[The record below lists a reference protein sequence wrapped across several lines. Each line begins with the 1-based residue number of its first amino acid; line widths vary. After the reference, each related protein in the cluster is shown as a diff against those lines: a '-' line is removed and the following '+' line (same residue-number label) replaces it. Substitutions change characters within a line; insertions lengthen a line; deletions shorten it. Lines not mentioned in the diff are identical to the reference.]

1 MPYLRPGRWMLV
13 GLGLDTEVDQYHLGR
28 GRPEDAGA
36 GHGAWQK
43 AADSAL
49 PQVPI
54 LTSPPPDHILC
65 PGTRSCFCSASS
77 SWWSGLR
84 PGKRRR
90 TWDWVATLAVHS
102 MPEKAGDGGTG
113 VSILRYFSRTLL
125 IIYSHFYRT
134 QVNLGSDLWVGMSV
148 QDVVQT

>member
-13 GLGLDTEVDQYHLGR
+13 GLGLDTEVDQYHVGR

-77 SWWSGLR
+77 SWWSGLP
-84 PGKRRR
+84 PGKRSKSKRSSRPPCLQNTPCLRR
-90 TWDWVATLAVHS
+90 QETEA
-102 MPEKAGDGGTG
+102 
-113 VSILRYFSRTLL
+113 
-125 IIYSHFYRT
+125 
-134 QVNLGSDLWVGMSV
+134 QGSLFFFISV
-148 QDVVQT
+148 EPYL